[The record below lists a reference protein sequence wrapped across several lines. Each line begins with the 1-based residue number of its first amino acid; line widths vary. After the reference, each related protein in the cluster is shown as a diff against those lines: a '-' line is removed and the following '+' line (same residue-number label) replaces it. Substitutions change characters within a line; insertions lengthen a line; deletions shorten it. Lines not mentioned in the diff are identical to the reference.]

1 MRLRMTTCAIGL
13 CVGLSLTACFG
24 PLYKV
29 APLPKTPPDEMT
41 TTTTNVTGA
50 GLEIGA
56 LMLNDEQAYARFSA
70 NLPLAGVIAVEMRI
84 VNRTTEQLSLKQKN
98 FTLRDSEGHKLRML
112 EPKNALTYVM
122 DYYGAQLYGLEA
134 YRQTRAAYES
144 IALATRTPLAPGE
157 ERRGMLYFALKPP
170 VTDTSGLVLTFKGRG
185 TQLQLPLK

>member
-1 MRLRMTTCAIGL
+1 MTTSAIGL
-13 CVGLSLTACFG
+13 CFILSLTACFG

-41 TTTTNVTGA
+41 TTTTNATGA
-50 GLEIGA
+50 GLEVGA

-70 NLPLAGVIAVEMRI
+70 NLPLAGVIAVEMRL
-84 VNRTTEQLSLKQKN
+84 VNRTSEQISVKQKN
-98 FTLRDSEGHKLRML
+98 FTLRDNKRHKLRML

-144 IALATRTPLAPGE
+144 LALAETPLAPGE
-157 ERRGMLYFALKPP
+157 ERRGMLFFALKPP
-170 VTDTSGLVLTFKGRG
+170 VTDTSGLVLTYKGRG